1 MKLTS
6 QISIADQT
14 TENAPFGGWAHYNKR
29 QEAAAQKVRAHNE
42 RFDFINDMNVISEAE
57 VLEILVKQYGRSGVL
72 YSMESLLSQNIT
84 KRYKNDGNDYNSKVA
99 SIDSASFLQKCYPSL
114 MNEIKVIEAGFKVA
128 KALDCT
134 IKRDVYEIEQ
144 LNKFKK

>member
-14 TENAPFGGWAHYNKR
+14 ADNAPFGGWAHYNKR

-42 RFDFINDMNVISEAE
+42 RFDFIAEMNVISEAE
-57 VLEILVKQYGRSGVL
+57 VLEILIKKYKMSGVL
-72 YSMESLLSQNIT
+72 FSMVSILSQNIT
-84 KRYKNDGNDYNSKVA
+84 NRYKNDGKDYNSKVA
-99 SIDSASFLQKCYPSL
+99 SIDSVSFLQKCYPSL
-114 MNEIKVIEAGFKVA
+114 MSEIQVIEASYKVA

-144 LNKFKK
+144 LTKLS